1 MAEILTQTELATFS
15 RCEQR
20 HNIRYNKWLVPFTEH
35 PALSMGSAF
44 HAGIEG
50 GNAQSAYGY
59 LDKLDPVW
67 PQWEEDSSQKR
78 RATVGAMVGAALK
91 FWTEWP
97 DEHEIQFNLPL
108 KNPYTGNS
116 SKRHRISGVWDGVWN
131 GTHPLY
137 PGETVLGEW
146 KTASVVN
153 NDYMQRLEID
163 FQVSAYL
170 WAASRRY
177 GRPVNKVIY
186 RVVKKPTIR
195 QRKNESV
202 FEYVERL
209 FEDYEER
216 PEHYLFSAVV
226 TRTPEQLKDWH
237 EQAWAVH
244 KRLLEIKRGDVPAIK
259 NTQSC
264 ISRGR
269 CPYFDLCTGE
279 VTEDAF
285 KKLDT
290 KHREI
295 RR

>member
-1 MAEILTQTELATFS
+1 MAEVITQTELTTFG
-15 RCEQR
+15 RCEER

-50 GNAQSAYGY
+50 QSAQAAYDY
-59 LDKLDPVW
+59 LDKMDPVW
-67 PQWEEDSSQKR
+67 PQWEEDDAEKR

-91 FWTEWP
+91 LWTEWP
-97 DEHEIQFNLPL
+97 DRHELQFNLSL
-108 KNPYTGNS
+108 TNPYTGS
-116 SKRHRISGVWDGVWN
+116 SSRKHRMSGVWDGVWS

-153 NDYMQRLEID
+153 RDYMQRLEID

-170 WAASRRY
+170 WAATRHY

-186 RVVKKPTIR
+186 RIVKKPTIR
-195 QRKNESV
+195 QRKDESV

-216 PEHYLFSAVV
+216 PDHYLFSEVV
-226 TRTPEQLKDWH
+226 TRTPEQLEDWH
-237 EQAWAVH
+237 KQAWAIH
-244 KRLLEIKRGDVPAIK
+244 KRMLEIKGRRIPAIR

-279 VTEDAF
+279 ITEDAF
-285 KKLDT
+285 RKLDT

>member
-1 MAEILTQTELATFS
+1 MTEILTQTELATFS

-20 HNIRYNKWLVPFTEH
+20 HNLRYNKWLTPFGEH

-50 GNAQSAYGY
+50 GHTRFAYEY
-59 LDKLDPVW
+59 LDRLDPVW
-67 PQWEEDSSQKR
+67 PQWEEDASKKR
-78 RATVGAMVGAALK
+78 RAIVGAMVGAALK

-97 DEHEIQFNLPL
+97 DKHELQFNVRLTSPR
-108 KNPYTGNS
+108 TGNS
-116 SKRHRISGVWDGVWN
+116 SKRHRLSGVWDGVWN
-131 GTHPLY
+131 GTHPHY

-170 WAASRRY
+170 WAASRHY

-202 FEYVERL
+202 FEYVERV

-216 PEHYLFSAVV
+216 PEHYLFSSVV
-226 TRTPEQLKDWH
+226 TRTQEQLKDWH

-244 KRLLEIKRGDVPAIK
+244 RRLLEIKRGDVPAIK